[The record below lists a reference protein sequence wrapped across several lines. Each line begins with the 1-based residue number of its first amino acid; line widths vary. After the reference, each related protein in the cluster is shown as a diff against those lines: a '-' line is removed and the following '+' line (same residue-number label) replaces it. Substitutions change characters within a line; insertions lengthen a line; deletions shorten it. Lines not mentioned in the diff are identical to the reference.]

1 MADEQNTQNTQT
13 TQTAPPAGNTQA
25 DGEAKPNPADE
36 KKFSQAELDKILGER
51 LERERKGQPSK
62 EELESFRQWQDSRKT
77 EAEKQAERDK
87 DYTAA
92 KQRITELE
100 KELTAERV
108 TAQVRKQAAA
118 LGADTAA
125 LDYIARLAD
134 VSDVLDKDGKP
145 DTDKITAAVT
155 KVLSDIPAL
164 KAKTES
170 SGGFVTV
177 GSQGGGSQA
186 KEQDFDDKLRRS
198 FGLKPKG

>member
-1 MADEQNTQNTQT
+1 MADEQNTQQT
-13 TQTAPPAGNTQA
+13 TQTAPPAPAGNTQA
-25 DGEAKPNPADE
+25 GGEAKPNLADE

-51 LERERKGQPSK
+51 LERERKGQLSK
-62 EELESFRQWQDSRKT
+62 EELESFRKWQDSQKT
-77 EAEKQAERDK
+77 EAEKQAEREK

-125 LDYIARLAD
+125 LDYVAKLTD
-134 VSDVLDKDGKP
+134 VSDVLDKDGNP

-155 KVLSDIPAL
+155 KVLNDVPAL
-164 KAKTES
+164 KAKAEN
-170 SGGFVTV
+170 SGGFVAI
-177 GSQGGGSQA
+177 GSDGGDRKD
-186 KEQDFDDKLRRS
+186 KEQAFEDKLRKS
-198 FGLKPKG
+198 FGLKPKS

>member
-1 MADEQNTQNTQT
+1 MADEQNTQT
-13 TQTAPPAGNTQA
+13 THTAPAAPENNAPAG
-25 DGEAKPNPADE
+25 GEAKPNPADE

-62 EELESFRQWQDSRKT
+62 EELESFRKWQDSQKS

-125 LDYIARLAD
+125 LDYIAKLAD

-164 KAKTES
+164 KAKAES